1 MFVLNGCLARLTY
14 VFCFPRLLNMDV
26 DRWVHLN
33 CALWS
38 YEVYETLNG
47 ALMNVDT
54 AIKRGLTVECV
65 VCHKKGATMGCFKL
79 RCTNLYH
86 VKCAQQDGAMFFQD
100 KVSLILLQIFF
111 VHV

>member
-1 MFVLNGCLARLTY
+1 MY
-14 VFCFPRLLNMDV
+14 VFCFLRLLNMDV

-100 KVSLILLQIFF
+100 KVSGLL
-111 VHV
+111 

>member
-1 MFVLNGCLARLTY
+1 
-14 VFCFPRLLNMDV
+14 MDV

-100 KVSLILLQIFF
+100 KVRRIFYSYF
-111 VHV
+111 SFTSKNEVTICISYVLEKNCRTV